1 VERVL
6 NPDQAGP
13 KAVPAIP
20 PLRDD
25 SLITAT
31 RKLNEA
37 LQELARAVGEDGS
50 SNIAEQDRTNLAKF
64 LTISRARMDNLV
76 ARLRSLAVTF
86 FALLRSRGADLLIA
100 FPLALGAF
108 FFGFVLV
115 TLVRRIVLG
124 VAYLWRMRR

>member
-1 VERVL
+1 MIQVNRRPVPRHAKVE
-6 NPDQAGP
+6 
-13 KAVPAIP
+13 AVA
-20 PLRDD
+20 
-25 SLITAT
+25 LIAVCT
-31 RKLNEA
+31 
-37 LQELARAVGEDGS
+37 AVGS
-50 SNIAEQDRTNLAKF
+50 
-64 LTISRARMDNLV
+64 V
-76 ARLRSLAVTF
+76 LAVTF